1 MASDITDMASANTVD
16 ATERLMGRRLAPS
29 AHDLRAWRGPW
40 HRGSGGG
47 ALCGTICRVE
57 WVTLVGTGLGAVLG
71 VGATLAGEQLRW
83 RRSVRDN
90 RLQDRRDMYVDCLV
104 ALRRAHEA
112 MRLAADEDH
121 VDPQTRAARIRQ
133 AFQTSGCDE
142 ARERLILM
150 ADSEVSDAID
160 ASYRSL
166 RRVREALASGC
177 TVASEEYQAA
187 RQAHGDATR
196 AARTVLRQDLTAL
209 EN

>member
-1 MASDITDMASANTVD
+1 M
-16 ATERLMGRRLAPS
+16 
-29 AHDLRAWRGPW
+29 
-40 HRGSGGG
+40 
-47 ALCGTICRVE
+47 E

-83 RRSVRDN
+83 RRSVRDS

-142 ARERLILM
+142 AREQLILM
-150 ADSEVSDAID
+150 ADTEVSDAID

-209 EN
+209 ES